1 MSSEHHNRQDEGV
14 WVVRDNPK
22 AKEVFTKIIR
32 ESVQSLRD
40 EFKLRVDMDCD
51 VQYGKRYSEIH

>member
-1 MSSEHHNRQDEGV
+1 M
-14 WVVRDNPK
+14 VRDNPK